1 MNYKDIYKIN
11 DSFRVGS
18 KQYSYC
24 SLDKLNQSHP
34 ELNISNMPNAVKIMT
49 ESIIRNACLDENEKF
64 NIEDLSN
71 WADFKNSNE
80 EET

>member
-18 KQYSYC
+18 KQYFYC

-34 ELNISNMPNAVKIMT
+34 ELNISNMPNAV
-49 ESIIRNACLDENEKF
+49 F
-64 NIEDLSN
+64 
-71 WADFKNSNE
+71 
-80 EET
+80 

>member
-1 MNYKDIYKIN
+1 MNYKDVYNIT
-11 DSFRVGS
+11 DSFRVDS

-34 ELNISNMPNAVKIMT
+34 QLNISNMPNAVKIMT

-71 WADFKNSNE
+71 CADFKNSNE
-80 EET
+80 VP